1 MYEWHTFGG
10 GVMWIV
16 WILVV
21 ALLVW
26 IVVTAT
32 RSAGGSRETP
42 RSAREILDSRYAN
55 GEIDRD
61 EYQQKRADLEK

>member
-10 GVMWIV
+10 GMMWIF
-16 WILVV
+16 WILIV

-26 IVVTAT
+26 LVLAAT
-32 RSAGGSRETP
+32 RSAGGSREAP
-42 RSAREILDSRYAN
+42 KSAREILDARYAA

-61 EYQQKRADLEK
+61 EYEQKRADLEK